1 MTHEAM
7 FNDIPAP
14 DGFVYVAAPGLHEA
28 HLSPE
33 DESEILTLCGAPA
46 ESPVEFETLPHV
58 SKSAQLASV
67 LRTRLQRG
75 QCERPDLPPVS
86 LRSRSLGVAR
96 GQAQA

>member
-1 MTHEAM
+1 MTHDAT

-46 ESPVEFETLPHV
+46 ESPVEFETLPHAFEV
-58 SKSAQLASV
+58 CPICLRIADEASN
-67 LRTRLQRG
+67 
-75 QCERPDLPPVS
+75 RPV
-86 LRSRSLGVAR
+86 
-96 GQAQA
+96 